1 MTLDSPP
8 VSEPPNDSPSQ
19 SASIG
24 TPSKSPSA
32 YAIISKGCVTNN
44 LTEVLKGIKAASTND
59 PQKDQELLSWSVR
72 RAVYNGNNEILRHL
86 LEHEGAHPDRLP
98 PGMVALSASIPILQS
113 LFDHGWDI
121 NQSDGA
127 LGGGKTLL
135 QYVCG
140 DESLV
145 HWCLDHGASVEDR
158 HPDPYRCPPLLEL
171 VAARNTVEIFKLLQS
186 RGAQL
191 GPRTLHYAASAAA
204 SHHDGEFQAIRMAMV
219 KYLVDGLG
227 LDVNAMDC
235 EGQWPNHW
243 GTPLCYACRG
253 DDGREVVRFLLDR
266 GADPSIKDC
275 WGIHD
280 ALAIAESK
288 KNTQVTEMLRLW
300 MEEKSQQGQGHSL

>member
-8 VSEPPNDSPSQ
+8 VPENPNDSPSQ
-19 SASIG
+19 SASIE
-24 TPSKSPSA
+24 TQSKSPST
-32 YAIISKGCVTNN
+32 YAIIFQGCVTNK
-44 LTEVLKGIKAASTND
+44 LTEVLNGIKAAFTNN
-59 PQKDQELLSWSVR
+59 PQKDQELLAWSVR
-72 RAVYNGNNEILRHL
+72 RAVYNGNTEILRHL

-98 PGMVALSASIPILQS
+98 PGMVALSASIPLLQI

-127 LGGGKTLL
+127 LGGGKILL

-145 HWCLDHGASVEDR
+145 HWCLDHGALVEDR

-204 SHHDGEFQAIRMAMV
+204 SHHDDELRAIRMAMV
-219 KYLVDGLG
+219 KYLVDEFG
-227 LDVNAMDC
+227 LDVNVMDC
-235 EGQWPNHW
+235 EG
-243 GTPLCYACRG
+243 
-253 DDGREVVRFLLDR
+253 
-266 GADPSIKDC
+266 
-275 WGIHD
+275 
-280 ALAIAESK
+280 
-288 KNTQVTEMLRLW
+288 
-300 MEEKSQQGQGHSL
+300 